1 MLCWSQE
8 YSYLILKIVNR
19 LLDYLLDINLLLV
32 LDGASLVAQW

>member
-8 YSYLILKIVNR
+8 YSNLILKIVNR